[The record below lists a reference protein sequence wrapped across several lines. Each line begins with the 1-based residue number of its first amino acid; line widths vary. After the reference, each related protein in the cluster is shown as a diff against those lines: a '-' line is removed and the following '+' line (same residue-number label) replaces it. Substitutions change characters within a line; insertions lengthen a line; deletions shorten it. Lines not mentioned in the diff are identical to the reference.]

1 MKVNNDILNII
12 LNYAVEKGIY
22 LETYSIIENNPNT
35 KKSYILTQ
43 VNLLNEYDI
52 DFAFTLGLENDD
64 MVSYSILLETNSS
77 YIDKVEEIRDNFY
90 SIENRI
96 FNDFIMEEVNNI
108 LEINI
113 IGELDVS
120 LFDETTIDKI
130 LDFINSEYILNL
142 NTLCKK

>member
-12 LNYAVEKGIY
+12 LNYAVEKEIY
-22 LETYSIIENNPNT
+22 LETYSIIENNPIT

-43 VNLLNEYDI
+43 VNLLNEYGI
-52 DFAFTLGLENDD
+52 DFAFTLGLDNDD
-64 MVSYSILLETNSS
+64 MVSYSILFEMNSS
-77 YIDKVEEIRDNFY
+77 YSDKVEEIRDDFY

-96 FNDFIMEEVNNI
+96 FNDFIMEEVNNV

-120 LFDETTIDKI
+120 LFDETTIDQI
-130 LDFINSEYILNL
+130 LEFINSEYVLNL